1 MHSASELD
9 THILIKENTMDKIV
23 TLSITKKNVPV
34 RVDVV
39 QYATAPNIVFAL
51 DDFTP
56 RGTAEIYIEKPSG
69 MKVFSYLTIEDNRLT
84 LVPTTQAFAEVGI
97 SKAQLL
103 ISDGTADA
111 ISFLIFFYVTENIID
126 SSAIESQ
133 DEFTALQEAL
143 NTVGQYD
150 GRITALEGDV
160 SGLEGDVSTIEGKV
174 STLETDVSSIMA
186 NGITTIE
193 ENESINEAKSKA
205 SSASF
210 PVGLLVDS
218 NKGIFTGSFG
228 VDNTMRLYDNGN
240 NELLWEHKLDKN
252 ETIYNPNG
260 STAIPSGS
268 VASETWTNIGSFE
281 LPKAGVYLIMLTG
294 RFDKNGTGVRS
305 INISDTSASSSG
317 VYNSTIDVRNAIA
330 TGATHM
336 AIVHTINASNARTLY
351 LNAWQNSGSTLTFN
365 PRLAVI
371 RLS

>member
-1 MHSASELD
+1 
-9 THILIKENTMDKIV
+9 MDKIV

-160 SGLEGDVSTIEGKV
+160 SGLEGDVTTIEGNV
-174 STLETDVSSIMA
+174 STIQGD
-186 NGITTIE
+186 ITTIE
-193 ENESINEAKSKA
+193 GDVSTLQTDVENLTSDIYYQ
-205 SSASF
+205 
-210 PVGLLVDS
+210 VGETVQLNTQGAGYS
-218 NKGIFTGSFG
+218 TGTS
-228 VDNTMRLYDNGN
+228 GN
-240 NELLWEHKLDKN
+240 YYFFL
-252 ETIYNPNG
+252 
-260 STAIPSGS
+260 A
-268 VASETWTNIGSFE
+268 
-281 LPKAGVYLIMLTG
+281 LPKKLPEGATITATAFKTSIRGVGGRCTNNADNLENISSTSRRVDGTLTVSLTG
-294 RFDKNGTGVRS
+294 ITNLFQANTPAHIIADITFT
-305 INISDTSASSSG
+305 IS
-317 VYNSTIDVRNAIA
+317 
-330 TGATHM
+330 
-336 AIVHTINASNARTLY
+336 
-351 LNAWQNSGSTLTFN
+351 
-365 PRLAVI
+365 
-371 RLS
+371 